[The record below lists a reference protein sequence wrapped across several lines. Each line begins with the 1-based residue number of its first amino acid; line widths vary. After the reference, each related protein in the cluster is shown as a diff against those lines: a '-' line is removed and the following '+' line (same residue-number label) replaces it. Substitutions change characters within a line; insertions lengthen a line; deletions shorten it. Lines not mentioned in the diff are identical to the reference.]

1 MPMMIDRKAEFGDF
15 GRVAKAAVGDDA
27 GDAALHQPRHQDG
40 ASGCGAGIFTAVHHQ
55 DRAHRGWIQSVVAT
69 SMVFT
74 HGSHSSSASAGVFQP
89 SVFLGRALRAAAT
102 AVISSALWTLRSVP
116 FGKY

>member
-1 MPMMIDRKAEFGDF
+1 MPAGSSAGGPRARRMQASCSMRWSRRYMID
-15 GRVAKAAVGDDA
+15 GRSIVAGSCTTATGAAKADS
-27 GDAALHQPRHQDG
+27 
-40 ASGCGAGIFTAVHHQ
+40 SGRRNIDCIA
-55 DRAHRGWIQSVVAT
+55 
-69 SMVFT
+69 
-74 HGSHSSSASAGVFQP
+74 HGSHSSSASAAVFQP